1 MNFIQCLQIP
11 CLNWPWECFCSIPVV
26 LVHSHFCQ
34 CCGCTELASSFA
46 TQNDSWYVTF
56 HLKNWWFDGKWVHR
70 NSYRGSIVSSRWR
83 MILLSKPL
91 ASICL
96 QWKGVK
102 CCGGCCNF
110 ACCPYFSIDVLQCTE
125 TNNTKYFLRSSWV
138 SFYRSKIFL
147 ESHPTYMIDS
157 FHTKNNLSWK
167 KRKKFTL
174 CPEIEYGIWSKE
186 DTLFKLALNYDII
199 HIICIYVRD
208 AGCMGNKIACYV
220 KKGSLFFVDTTI
232 TSF

>member
-11 CLNWPWECFCSIPVV
+11 CLNWPWECFCSVPVV

-70 NSYRGSIVSSRWR
+70 NSYRGSVVSSSWR

-91 ASICL
+91 ASICR

-138 SFYRSKIFL
+138 SFYLSKIFW

-157 FHTKNNLSWK
+157 FHTKNNLSLNCAQK
-167 KRKKFTL
+167 LNMESGVRKIL
-174 CPEIEYGIWSKE
+174 YSNLLWI
-186 DTLFKLALNYDII
+186 
-199 HIICIYVRD
+199 
-208 AGCMGNKIACYV
+208 M
-220 KKGSLFFVDTTI
+220 
-232 TSF
+232 TSFILFAFMLGMQDVWVTKLLVMLRKNHFFLLTQP